1 MAVLCGGGTRQP
13 WKNDAACSVS
23 SKNQLS
29 SVDKLIG
36 ILATGVEPICGAQD
50 AFYLVLLVS
59 NKLDLQGAVFGASAQ
74 LKRR

>member
-1 MAVLCGGGTRQP
+1 MAVLLGGGTRQP
-13 WKNDAACSVS
+13 WKKDAACSVS

-29 SVDKLIG
+29 SFGILIG
-36 ILATGVEPICGAQD
+36 ILATGVEPICDAQD

-59 NKLDLQGAVFGASAQ
+59 NKLDLLHVIFGASAQ